1 VTTTYKSERVL
12 IKVLLSPKYSAS
24 FVRFIHDPRGFDTV
38 DGVPID
44 LSMVPSLPTDRPH
57 YFPDLKPFII

>member
-1 VTTTYKSERVL
+1 VIITYKSETVL
-12 IKVLLSPKYSAS
+12 IKVLPPPKYSVS
-24 FVRFIHDPRGFDTV
+24 FVRFIHDPRGFDTM

-57 YFPDLKPFII
+57 